1 MATGGAVSA
10 TTTPALAAT
19 AAAES
24 PPAAAPILQV
34 QDLTKAF
41 GGLRAVNHC
50 SFAVQPG
57 AITGLIGPNG
67 AGKTTLF
74 NLITGFLNP
83 DGGAIYFQGRRI
95 DGLPPHEIVHRGLL
109 RTFQIPRELKRM
121 TVLENLMVVPPG
133 QTGENVWVSW
143 LLPWRVNRQER
154 AIQRQALEVL
164 DFLRLRPLANEYA
177 GNLSTGQKKLLELA
191 RILMAQPTLALLDEP
206 GAGVN
211 PSLLNLL
218 IDDIRRACV
227 ERKVTFLLIEHNMNL
242 VMNLCDPV
250 VVVRNGALLTQ
261 GTPAAVRANPEVMAA
276 YLGSRS

>member
-1 MATGGAVSA
+1 MSTSSYVATE
-10 TTTPALAAT
+10 TPA
-19 AAAES
+19 AEKPAV

-34 QDLTKAF
+34 QDLTKDF

-57 AITGLIGPNG
+57 TVTGLIGPNG

-83 DGGAIYFQGRRI
+83 GGVIYFQGRRI

-121 TVLENLMVVPPG
+121 TVLENLMIVPQG

-143 LLPWRVNRQER
+143 LLPWRVSRQEQS
-154 AIQRQALEVL
+154 IQRQALEVL
-164 DFLRLRPLANEYA
+164 DFLRLRTLANEYA

-191 RILMAQPTLALLDEP
+191 RILMAEPAMALLDEP

-211 PSLLNLL
+211 PTLLNLL
-218 IDDIRRACV
+218 IDDIRRACA

-242 VMNLCDPV
+242 VMNLCNPV
-250 VVVRNGALLTQ
+250 VVVQNGALLMA
-261 GTPAAVRANPEVMAA
+261 GTPEEVRANPEVMQA
-276 YLGSRS
+276 YLGSRP